1 MASGSLSLGVVLGAT
16 ISGSF
21 SRAIDVSKHELTQLG
36 REINNLN
43 KEQSKLQGF
52 SKRNDAVKDAL
63 SALNVK
69 KQELELS
76 RQTKASI
83 LAEMAAG
90 RLKGVEA
97 AKALKNVNAEIKKNT
112 QEVTKLDAKYQRV
125 VHDMHLYGEQARKA
139 GFSLIGHEARLKAIG
154 SEIEK
159 NTKRAERYNQIINK
173 KTEIGEAV
181 DSLKGGFSMTAATSA
196 PLILSV
202 KSFADY
208 ETGMQRIGAT
218 AEMSSEQIGQ
228 MRDELLAVSEAKGVS
243 HDKLKNALGV
253 MVAGGMDVGFA
264 LKIQNTSADLV
275 KAYDVAGEDIG
286 QASLAMRDNL
296 GFSAENLERGW
307 EIMSKAGKEGNFEIN
322 DMAKAFPSIGASAKA
337 LQVGGEKGVASIAA
351 MLQIARK
358 GAGDSSEAANNMRNF
373 LDKMVSS
380 KTEKNAE
387 KFGFSMRDLI
397 SKAQKE
403 GKNPIEEAVKK
414 LMEVTHGD
422 QAKIAD
428 MFDDVQVKNFLR
440 PMMQNWAE
448 YEQIRDHALNN
459 SKDMVK
465 KDAADM
471 DQTTQSHL
479 DKMGAAWG
487 RLKNK
492 IGEKIS
498 PEFNLFVSGLTYVV
512 DGIARVADT
521 KLGGLAIGASLAA
534 IAFGSIAFS
543 AYQIYRIGKLG
554 WGIMKLKSEILSLG
568 GSASL
573 MDRVGQVFGGGTWSL
588 RKGGW
593 KQNFTRGGWR
603 GMAGRALGAAG
614 GAYGLYDMWQS
625 DKNAGAKKQSK
636 LQIGESYA
644 RGAMSG
650 AAIGMMFGP
659 VGAVIGGVLGL
670 IYTAVVRNWDKV
682 VSVTKSK
689 FSALKTVVSG
699 YWNQIRQHPVKT
711 LAAIGKTI
719 INWSPI
725 GLFYKAFS
733 AVMSYF
739 GVELPSSFTGFGKMI
754 LQGLVN
760 GLTSMF
766 PTVTGKVVELGRT
779 IKNIFTGRGE
789 GGQVIQ
795 SPSRVWRGFGGYMM
809 EGLDIGLSHRAP
821 AVLSTVSRIGQ
832 SIKHRFKPVVAPS
845 SEVYQFRTSLDTA
858 AQGAATSPRARS
870 EMVGVTNN
878 FNIYQQ
884 PGEDADSLARRVV
897 ALIER
902 KTGIRQRSALA
913 DLA

>member
-16 ISGSF
+16 VSGSF
-21 SRAIDVSKHELTQLG
+21 SRAIAVSQNQLTGLG
-36 REINNLN
+36 REITHLN
-43 KEQSKLQGF
+43 KEQTKLQGF
-52 SKRNDAVKDAL
+52 SKRNEAVKEAL

-69 KQELELS
+69 KQELALS
-76 RQTKASI
+76 KQHKSSI
-83 LAEMAAG
+83 LAEVGAG
-90 RLKGVEA
+90 RLKGAEA
-97 AKALKNVNAEIKKNT
+97 VKALKNVNAEIKRNT
-112 QEVTKLDAKYQRV
+112 QDVAKLDAKYQRIV
-125 VHDMHLYGEQARKA
+125 DDMQRYGEGARKA
-139 GFSLIGHEARLKAIG
+139 GFSLVNHEARLKKIG

-159 NTKRAERYNQIINK
+159 NTKKAERYNQIISK
-173 KTEIGEAV
+173 KIEIGETI
-181 DSLKGGFSMTAATSA
+181 DRLKGGVTTAAATAA
-196 PLILSV
+196 PLVVSV
-202 KSFADY
+202 KEFSAY
-208 ETGMQRIGAT
+208 EAGMQRIGAT
-218 AEMSSEQIGQ
+218 AEMSGEQIGR
-228 MRDELLAVSEAKGVS
+228 MRQELLSVSEGKGVS
-243 HDKLKNALGV
+243 HEKLQNALGV

-264 LKIQNTSADLV
+264 LKIQSTSADLI

-286 QASLAMRDNL
+286 QASLALRDNL
-296 GFSAENLERGW
+296 GFSAENISRGW
-307 EIMSKAGKEGNFEIN
+307 DIMSKAGKDGNFEIN

-337 LQVGGEKGVASIAA
+337 LQVGGEKGVASISA

-380 KTEKNAE
+380 KTEKNAQG
-387 KFGFSMRDLI
+387 FGFSMRDLI

-414 LMEVTHGD
+414 LMEVTRGD

-440 PMMQNWAE
+440 PMMQNWEE
-448 YEQIRDHALNN
+448 YERIRDNALDK
-459 SKDMVK
+459 SKNVVE

-471 DQTTQSHL
+471 DQTTQVHL
-479 DKMGAAWG
+479 DNMGSAWA
-487 RLKNK
+487 RFKTK
-492 IGEKIS
+492 IGEKVAPALNMS
-498 PEFNLFVSGLTYVV
+498 VRGLTAFFNLG
-512 DGIARVADT
+512 ARIADT
-521 KLGGLAIGASLAA
+521 KLGGFAIGLGLSAVAAS
-534 IAFGSIAFS
+534 SIAFS
-543 AYQIYRIGKLG
+543 MYQIYRIGKLG
-554 WGIMKLKSEILSLG
+554 LGIMGLRRELLALG
-568 GSASL
+568 GSASVF
-573 MDRVGQVFGGGTWSL
+573 DRIGQVFGGGSWSM

-593 KQNFTRGGWR
+593 KKNFTRGGAF

-614 GAYGLYDMWQS
+614 GAYGLYDLWQS

-636 LQIGESYA
+636 MQIGESYL

-670 IYTAVVRNWDKV
+670 IYTAVVRHWDRA
-682 VSVTKSK
+682 VSVTKAK
-689 FSALKTVVSG
+689 FSALKTVVGG
-699 YWNQIRQHPVKT
+699 YWNQIRQHPIKA

-719 INWSPI
+719 LNWSPI

-760 GLTSMF
+760 GFTSMF
-766 PTVTGKVVELGRT
+766 PTVTGKIVEIGRA
-779 IKNIFTGRGE
+779 IKARFTGNGA

-845 SEVYQFRTSLDTA
+845 ADVYQFRASLDA
-858 AQGAATSPRARS
+858 AQEAATSQRAHS

-884 PGEDADSLARRVV
+884 PGEDADTLARRVV

-902 KTGIRQRSALA
+902 KAGIRERSALA

>member
-1 MASGSLSLGVVLGAT
+1 MGGSVSLGVVLGAT
-16 ISGSF
+16 VSGSF
-21 SRAIDVSKHELTQLG
+21 SRAIATSQTQLNQLG
-36 REINNLN
+36 KEITHLN

-63 SALNVK
+63 STLNVK

-76 RQTKASI
+76 KQTKASI

-112 QEVTKLDAKYQRV
+112 HEVALLDAKYQRV
-125 VHDMHLYGEQARKA
+125 VDGMQRYGEDARKA
-139 GFSLIGHEARLKAIG
+139 GFSLINHEARLKKIG

-159 NTKRAERYNQIINK
+159 NTKRAEKYNQIIAK
-173 KTEIGEAV
+173 KGEIGEAYGY
-181 DSLKGGFSMTAATSA
+181 LKGGVAASVATVSMLAM
-196 PLILSV
+196 PL
-202 KSFADY
+202 KSFSDY
-208 ETGMQRIGAT
+208 EAGMQRIGST
-218 AEMSSEQIGQ
+218 AAMSREQIGQ
-228 MRDELLAVSEAKGVS
+228 MRQELLAVSEAKGVAYE
-243 HDKLKNALGV
+243 KLQNALGV

-264 LKIQNTSADLV
+264 LKIQNTSADLI
-275 KAYDVAGEDIG
+275 KAYQVAGEDIG
-286 QASLAMRDNL
+286 QTSLALRDNL
-296 GFSAENLERGW
+296 GFAAENIARGW
-307 EIMSKAGKEGNFEIN
+307 DIIAAAGKEGGFEIP
-322 DMAKAFPSIGASAKA
+322 DMAKAMPSIGASVKA
-337 LQVGGEKGVASIAA
+337 LNVGGESGLASVGA
-351 MLQIARK
+351 MLQIAKR
-358 GAGDSSEAANNMRNF
+358 GAGSPTQGATN
-373 LDKMVSS
+373 LDNYLSKMLSQE
-380 KTEKNAE
+380 TEKNA
-387 KFGFSMRDLI
+387 KGLGFSMIELVK
-397 SKAQKE
+397 KAQKE
-403 GKNPIEEAVKK
+403 GKNPIEESIKK
-414 LMEVTHGD
+414 VMQVTKGD
-422 QAKIAD
+422 PAKISELFRD
-428 MFDDVQVKNFLR
+428 TEVQKFIR
-440 PMMQNWAE
+440 PMMQNWSE
-448 YEQIRDHALNN
+448 YERIRDKALNE
-459 SKDMVK
+459 SKNKVEQ
-465 KDAADM
+465 DAAEM
-471 DQTTQSHL
+471 SQTSEAHV

-487 RLKNK
+487 RFKEK
-492 IGEKIS
+492 IGEKIA
-498 PEFNLFVSGLTYVV
+498 PEFNVAFSGVEKVLGILT
-512 DGIARVADT
+512 RFADT
-521 KLGGLAIGASLAA
+521 KLGGAIVSTILPIGA
-534 IAFGSIAFS
+534 AFS
-543 AYQIYRIGKLG
+543 VAFAGYQVYRIGKFGLS
-554 WGIMKLKSEILSLG
+554 IMGLRREILALG
-568 GSASL
+568 GSASVL
-573 MDRVGQVFGGGTWSL
+573 DRVGQVLGGGTWSL

-644 RGAMSG
+644 RGALSG

-659 VGAVIGGVLGL
+659 IGAVIGVVLGL

-766 PTVTGKVVELGRT
+766 PTVTGTVVELGRT